1 MLLLLLLCRIKPKS
15 GVNTDDNLAYGVADG
30 VPDEVAVVSQ
40 SAPVEQEEDVY
51 EQVPI

>member
-1 MLLLLLLCRIKPKS
+1 M
-15 GVNTDDNLAYGVADG
+15 NTDDNLAYGVADG
-30 VPDEVAVVSQ
+30 VDEVAAVSQ

>member
-1 MLLLLLLCRIKPKS
+1 M
-15 GVNTDDNLAYGVADG
+15 NTDENLAYGVADG
-30 VPDEVAVVSQ
+30 VPDEVAAVSQ